1 MPRKGIKTS
10 DARKPEGGRPTLQ
23 DMVNSSLT
31 PLVVFGAFI
40 AAIAG
45 AITNWQTISER
56 YQNQPILV
64 GTIVALAV
72 ALVMWALIGHYGSKK
87 FANRILIVRFAVTLI
102 IGVFYGLLV
111 LWPRMCF
118 LGKACGPSPYIPFR
132 LNFLVKSAHALDK
145 KPLEILGL
153 TIDDSRSSFL
163 IEKDNFGALV
173 QFDLQMIS
181 VFHSAS
187 CRGIR
192 GKGPIEDA
200 LPVWRSLLKDRGRT
214 DLVRKL
220 SDYNGYRDLIQR
232 GGQKGFIEA
241 RPTAAELADLMKRKP
256 EWYELLLRWMVECV
270 GVADPVLIWTFRNNQ
285 DQPLTLTAVDYDV
298 LDVGHVLS
306 AGHAILEPIDVMP
319 HDLYHQKGIQTRNIT
334 PQIILDPGNTVALRI
349 RYRLQATYPGL
360 TWVVKPIFRTAE
372 YVSTDGPVLLIF
384 GANSD

>member
-10 DARKPEGGRPTLQ
+10 DPRKPEGGGATFQ
-23 DMVNSSLT
+23 DIVNSSLT

-40 AAIAG
+40 AAIIG

-56 YQNQPILV
+56 YQAQPILV

-72 ALVMWALIGHYGSKK
+72 ALVLWALIGHYGSKK
-87 FANRILIVRFAVTLI
+87 FANRVLIVRFAVMLI
-102 IGVFYGLLV
+102 IGVLYGLLV

-118 LGKACGPSPYIPFR
+118 LGKECGRSPYVPFR
-132 LNFLVKSAHALDK
+132 FNFLVNVAHALDE

-153 TIDDSRSSFL
+153 TIDNSRSSFL
-163 IEKDNFGALV
+163 IEKVDSGAWV
-173 QFDLQMIS
+173 HFDPYMPS

-214 DLVRKL
+214 DLVQKL

-256 EWYELLLRWMVECV
+256 EWHELLMRWMVECV

-285 DQPLTLTAVDYDV
+285 DKPLTLTAVDYDV
-298 LDVGHVLS
+298 LDIGHVLS

-319 HDLYHQKGIQTRNIT
+319 HDLYYQRGIQTQNIN
-334 PQIILDPGNTVALRI
+334 PQIILNPGNTVALRI
-349 RYRLQATYPGL
+349 RYRLEATSSGL
-360 TWVVKPIFRTAE
+360 TWLVKPIFRTAE
-372 YVSTDGPVLLIF
+372 HLSTDGPVLAIF
-384 GANSD
+384 GANR